1 MSRTSLRGA
10 LRHLAIRAL
19 LRLYPRAWR
28 SRYGVELAA
37 LLAQRPLTPLE
48 VVDVLRGAVD
58 ARRVASRGVPAPS
71 APSTSGGAAPSA
83 GLEVGQDERERA
95 MTRDD
100 RRYRCSFCGKSR
112 EQVRRLIAGPNGV
125 SICDEC
131 VSLCNQ
137 IITEEERPTAC
148 QQREGERPAAGRR
161 AAPRWQRTLRRW
173 LHTGRRE
180 RLRMAVRQ
188 LIAGGAPSGA

>member
-1 MSRTSLRGA
+1 MSLRGA

-48 VVDVLRGAVD
+48 VVDVLRGAAD
-58 ARRVASRGVPAPS
+58 ARWMASRS
-71 APSTSGGAAPSA
+71 APSTPRGAAPCA
-83 GLEVGQDERERA
+83 RLEVGQEGRERA
-95 MTRDD
+95 MTRED

-125 SICDEC
+125 YLFHEC
-131 VSLCNQ
+131 RNPCEPRIPDQ
-137 IITEEERPTAC
+137 EHPTGWPPRP
-148 QQREGERPAAGRR
+148 RRRPAR
-161 AAPRWQRTLRRW
+161 
-173 LHTGRRE
+173 
-180 RLRMAVRQ
+180 
-188 LIAGGAPSGA
+188 

>member
-10 LRHLAIRAL
+10 WRRLAIRAL

-48 VVDVLRGAVD
+48 VVDVLRGAAD
-58 ARRVASRGVPAPS
+58 ARWVASRGVPAPS
-71 APSTSGGAAPSA
+71 APSTPRGAAPCA
-83 GLEVGQDERERA
+83 RLEVGQEGRERA
-95 MTRDD
+95 MTRED

-125 SICDEC
+125 YICDEC

-137 IITEEERPTAC
+137 IIADEEHPTSC
-148 QQREGERPAAGRR
+148 QQREGARPAAGRR

-173 LHTGRRE
+173 LPTGRGE
-180 RLRMAVRQ
+180 RLRMTARQ
-188 LIAGGAPSGA
+188 LIAGEAPSGA